1 MSSHGTAV
9 DTSPAAG
16 LAAMADDFLQARLLH
31 YRETTLAGLL
41 SAVPSGE
48 PQRYL
53 YGLLSSHLSRIG
65 KGIRPALCQATCQA
79 FGGDAADARTSAT
92 AIEMLHNAFLV
103 HDDVEDESELRRGLP
118 TMHAEY
124 GVPLAVN
131 AGDML
136 TALSARML
144 RDNLSTLGVPLT
156 SRVYD
161 EFDHMVQES
170 LEGQAMELGWV
181 RDNRCDIT
189 DEDYLRMVLKK
200 TCWYSFIHPCRI
212 GALIAT
218 RDGVDL
224 DRFNRFGYYLGAAFQ
239 IQDDLL
245 NLTGDERRYGK
256 EIGGDLREGK
266 RTLML
271 IHLLRQAA
279 PPEAERVRTF
289 LGEPRAGRSTKDM
302 RWILDLMRSQGSLV
316 YARKISRQLAGAT
329 LYEFTQAFSGVP
341 ESEEKMFL
349 HQVILYM
356 VSRDL

>member
-1 MSSHGTAV
+1 MAV
-9 DTSPAAG
+9 TNIAE
-16 LAAMADDFLQARLLH
+16 DDSLQTRLSK

-41 SAVPSGE
+41 SAVPDRE
-48 PQRYL
+48 PRRYL
-53 YGLLSSHLSRIG
+53 YGPLSSHLSRIG
-65 KGIRPALCQATCQA
+65 KSIRPALCIATCRA
-79 FGGDAADARTSAT
+79 FGGDDAAATKSAT

-103 HDDVEDESELRRGLP
+103 HDDVEDESELRRGEP
-118 TMHAEY
+118 TMHAEH

-136 TALSARML
+136 NALSLRML
-144 RDNLSTLGVPLT
+144 RENLSTLGAKIT
-156 SRVYD
+156 WRVFD
-161 EFDHMVQES
+161 EFDHMMQES

-189 DEDYLRMVLKK
+189 DQDYLRMVLKK

-224 DRFNRFGYYLGAAFQ
+224 DRFNRFGYYLGTAFQ

-245 NLTGDERRYGK
+245 NLTGDRDRYGK
-256 EIGGDLREGK
+256 EIGGDLFEGK

-271 IHLLRQAA
+271 IHLLR
-279 PPEAERVRTF
+279 RVDLRDASRLQTF
-289 LGEPRAGRSTKDM
+289 LGQTRPSRSERDVH
-302 RWILDLMRSQGSLV
+302 WILGLMRSLGSMDYGRTV
-316 YARKISRQLAGAT
+316 SRHFAGAT
-329 LYEFTQAFSGVP
+329 LYEFTQAFGDLP
-341 ESEEKMFL
+341 ESDEKRFL
-349 HQVILYM
+349 HEIIRYM

>member
-1 MSSHGTAV
+1 
-9 DTSPAAG
+9 
-16 LAAMADDFLQARLLH
+16 MALDAFHAQLSN

-41 SAVPSGE
+41 SAVPQRE

-53 YGLLSSHLSRIG
+53 YAPLTSYLSRTG
-65 KGIRPALCQATCQA
+65 KGIRPALCMATCRA
-79 FGGDAADARTSAT
+79 FGGDASDALASAT

-103 HDDVEDESELRRGLP
+103 HDDVEDDSELRRGLP
-118 TMHAEY
+118 TLHAEH
-124 GVPLAVN
+124 GVPIAIN

-136 TALSARML
+136 TALSVRIL
-144 RDNLSTLGVPLT
+144 RENLPTLGEGLT

-161 EFDHMVQES
+161 EFEHMMQES

-212 GALIAT
+212 GALIA
-218 RDGVDL
+218 RGGGVDL
-224 DRFNRFGYYLGAAFQ
+224 DRFNRFGSYLGTAFQ

-256 EIGGDLREGK
+256 EIGGDLLEGK

-271 IHLLRQAA
+271 IHLLRRLDTREAA
-279 PPEAERVRTF
+279 RVASY
-289 LGEPRAGRSTKDM
+289 LGQPRAARSMRDT
-302 RWILDLMRSQGSLV
+302 RWILDLMRLRGSLDH
-316 YARKISRQLAGAT
+316 ARTATRQLAGAA
-329 LYEFTQAFSGVP
+329 LYEFTRAFRDVP
-341 ESEEKMFL
+341 ESDEKRFL
-349 HQVILYM
+349 NQVISYM